1 MSTDT
6 IYALATGKGRAG
18 VAVIRLSGPQ
28 AGTAA
33 KLISKAP
40 LPKARLAARSNIYHP
55 KTNDLLD
62 DCLILWFPSPGS
74 YTGEDVIELH
84 VHGGLAVINAVMEA
98 LGIIKGLRLAGP
110 GEFTRR
116 AFLNDKMDLTE
127 AEGLIDLIDAETD
140 AQRKQAQR
148 QSQGALGKLYV
159 GWMDRLVP
167 LLAYYEAEI
176 DFADEE
182 LPDQLGQRNEIKI
195 DEIRQELLLHL
206 DDHNRGERLR
216 DGVRIAIIG
225 PPNAGK
231 SSLLNA
237 LAKRDVAIVSD
248 IAGTTRDVIEVHL
261 DLNGYPVILS
271 DTAGIRDA
279 KDAIEDE
286 GIKRAL
292 KAAED
297 SDLKVVVVDAS
308 SADWKDQLANHQ
320 TADSISLVN
329 KIDSFDI
336 KLNDQGFFPV
346 SVKSGEGIQS
356 FLDYLGEKVSQEFG
370 LSETP
375 SITRNRHREAVIEAV
390 EALER
395 CLIAPEV
402 ALAAE
407 DLRIAVRALGRITG
421 QVDVED
427 LLDIIFREFCIGK

>member
-1 MSTDT
+1 MSVDT
-6 IYALATGKGRAG
+6 IYALASGKGRAG
-18 VAVIRLSGPQ
+18 VAIIRLSGPQ
-28 AGTAA
+28 AGQAA
-33 KLISKAP
+33 SALTLVP
-40 LPKARLAARSNIYHP
+40 LPRPRMAVRANIHHP
-55 KTNDLLD
+55 VTHEMLD
-62 DCLILWFPSPGS
+62 DAIILWFPNPGS

-84 VHGGLAVINAVMEA
+84 VHGGLAVINAVMDA
-98 LGIIKGLRLAGP
+98 LGEMPKLRLADP

-127 AEGLIDLIDAETD
+127 AEGLIDLIDAETE

-148 QSQGALGKLYV
+148 QSQGALGRLYE

-195 DEIRQELLLHL
+195 REVKDALSQHL
-206 DDHNRGERLR
+206 DDNNRGERLR

-271 DTAGIRDA
+271 DTAGIREA

-286 GIKRAL
+286 GIRRAL
-292 KAAED
+292 KVAEE
-297 SDLKVVVVDAS
+297 SDLKVIVVDATS
-308 SADWKDQLANHQ
+308 SDWLSQLAEHQ
-320 TADSISLVN
+320 TGNSIAILN
-329 KIDSFDI
+329 KVDRANITSIEDHVFA
-336 KLNDQGFFPV
+336 V
-346 SVKSGEGIQS
+346 SVKTGEGIES
-356 FLDYLGEKVSQEFG
+356 FLKDLAGKVSTEFG
-370 LSETP
+370 LNETP
-375 SITRNRHREAVIEAV
+375 AITRTRHREAVIEAV
-390 EALER
+390 TALDR
-395 CLIAPEV
+395 ALVAPEV

-407 DLRIAVRALGRITG
+407 DLRMAVRSLGRITG